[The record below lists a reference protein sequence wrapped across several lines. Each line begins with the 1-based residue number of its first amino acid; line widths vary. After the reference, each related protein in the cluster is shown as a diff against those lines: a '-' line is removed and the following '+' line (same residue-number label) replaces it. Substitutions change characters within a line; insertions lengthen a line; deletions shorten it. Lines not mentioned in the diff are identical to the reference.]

1 MQYLHSIVPVLKEME
16 TKYPIEI
23 QIISNEKPQLNLT
36 SLVFV
41 KWKKETEIEDLSKF
55 SIGIMP
61 LEDTIWAEGKC
72 GFKGLQYMALEIPTI
87 MSAVGVN
94 KTIVESGK
102 NGFLVSNEEE
112 WKTAFIS
119 LIEDENLRMKMGF
132 AGRQRVV
139 DHYSILANKTLF
151 LSLFDI

>member
-1 MQYLHSIVPVLKEME
+1 
-16 TKYPIEI
+16 
-23 QIISNEKPQLNLT
+23 
-36 SLVFV
+36 
-41 KWKKETEIEDLSKF
+41 
-55 SIGIMP
+55 MP

-87 MSAVGVN
+87 MSSVGVN
-94 KTIVESGK
+94 KTILDSGV
-102 NGFLVSNEEE
+102 NGFLVSTEQE
-112 WKTAFIS
+112 WKTAFIK
-119 LIEDENLRMKMGF
+119 LIEDENLRIKMGV